1 MRSGAAGAIIMAV
14 VFAAFLMIQDR
25 RASWPFADQHAAP
38 APALTPTPAS
48 AELPAANARSE
59 ISLAQNQLDTLGIQ
73 LEPVRLESFSVPL
86 RAVATVVAD
95 ESRISHVHTRVA
107 GWIEEL
113 FVNTTGQNVR
123 AGERVAGVF
132 SQELYSSQLEYL
144 AALRQAQ
151 RGPDSAVIAAGR
163 TRLKVLGMSEAE
175 ISQIEKS
182 QQPRRLIMLT
192 SPRTGVVL
200 RRGVSVGTAVDPST
214 EIVTI
219 ADYSQ
224 VWVIAEAPEADVP
237 QIRSGLTAKLSFPA
251 SGRAPFVATVD
262 FVYPA
267 LSEGSR
273 TGRVRLSVPNTDGQ
287 LRPGSY
293 GTAEFSVAPREV
305 LTVARDAVI
314 YTGDA
319 HLVFVRAASGALTPR
334 AIKIGARIGERIEV
348 TTGLTPDE
356 QVVSTGVFLVDS
368 ESRLRASGN
377 TGHSGH
383 SSPGP
388 RDAPPRVDANS
399 EPASSAPA
407 QHQNHDD
414 LKATGHD

>member
-1 MRSGAAGAIIMAV
+1 MTIGPRGRSALAGALITAV
-14 VFAAFLMIQDR
+14 VFAGFLVVQDR
-25 RASWPFADQHAAP
+25 RASWPFATQHVEP
-38 APALTPTPAS
+38 APTVPPPAV
-48 AELPAANARSE
+48 AQPNANARTE
-59 ISLAQNQLDTLGIQ
+59 IELAAAQLDVLGIQ
-73 LEPVRLESFSVPL
+73 LEPVRLESLSAPL

-113 FVNTTGQNVR
+113 FVNTTGENVR
-123 AGERVAGVF
+123 AGERLAAVF

-163 TRLKVLGMSEAE
+163 ARLRVLGMSEAE
-175 ISQIEKS
+175 ISRIEKS
-182 QQPRRLIMLT
+182 QQPRRLVMLT
-192 SPRTGVVL
+192 SPRAGVVL

-219 ADYSQ
+219 ADFSQ
-224 VWVIAEAPEADVP
+224 VWVIAEIAEADMPRVRP
-237 QIRSGLTAKLSFPA
+237 GLTATLSFPG

-273 TGRVRLSVPNTDGQ
+273 TGRVRLRVPNDDGQ

-293 GTAEFSVAPREV
+293 GTAEFAAAPREV

-319 HLVFVRAASGALTPR
+319 HLVFVRAASGAFKPR
-334 AIKIGARIGERIEV
+334 DIKIGVRIGERIEV
-348 TTGLTPDE
+348 TTGLAPDE
-356 QVVSTGVFLVDS
+356 QVVSSGVFLIDS
-368 ESRLRASGN
+368 ESRLRASGS

-383 SSPGP
+383 STTGP
-388 RDAPPRVDANS
+388 RDAPPRADANPQ
-399 EPASSAPA
+399 PASNLPA
-407 QHQNHDD
+407 QHPNHDNR
-414 LKATGHD
+414 

>member
-1 MRSGAAGAIIMAV
+1 MLGP
-14 VFAAFLMIQDR
+14 L
-25 RASWPFADQHAAP
+25 HA
-38 APALTPTPAS
+38 TS
-48 AELPAANARSE
+48 V
-59 ISLAQNQLDTLGIQ
+59 NQCV
-73 LEPVRLESFSVPL
+73 E
-86 RAVATVVAD
+86 
-95 ESRISHVHTRVA
+95 
-107 GWIEEL
+107 
-113 FVNTTGQNVR
+113 NTTSQNVR
-123 AGERVAGVF
+123 AGERLAGVF

-224 VWVIAEAPEADVP
+224 VWVIAEAAEADVP
-237 QIRSGLTAKLSFPA
+237 QIRPGLTATLSFPA

-348 TTGLTPDE
+348 MTGLAPDE

-388 RDAPPRVDANS
+388 RDAPPGVDANPK
-399 EPASSAPA
+399 PASSVPT

-414 LKATGHD
+414 PN